1 MTEAL
6 APVRVRLGG
15 LLDGREVEGDA
26 LVTLEPGAM
35 VLATERST
43 VVLAF
48 SSLAG
53 RSVSRGV
60 LELYLE
66 GGSVI
71 RLAAA
76 GAEELAREVE
86 RGALAL
92 PEFTRSLRTFG
103 SRRATAGGR
112 ATDHDRFFASL
123 LSARGEAERA
133 PTLEAR
139 CSALDASGLRAATE
153 RLLGEL
159 AVERFPND
167 APERRALEAELLEYA
182 AGLFARFDELA
193 GAQRELVSC
202 DDSERFARWRRWARA
217 LHGVFESADE
227 CWPTLGAV
235 LVEERHEEEVSR
247 WRRLARRAVNY
258 GGQGSGF
265 RRQELPTTRD
275 QEAGIRDQELPR
287 G

>member
-1 MTEAL
+1 MVRAVAEAL
-6 APVRVRLGG
+6 APVRVRVGG

-26 LVTLEPGAM
+26 VVTLESGAM
-35 VLATERST
+35 VLTTERST

-48 SSLAG
+48 GSLAG

-66 GGSVI
+66 GGGVV
-71 RLAAA
+71 RLAPPE
-76 GAEELAREVE
+76 AEDLARELE

-92 PEFTRSLRTFG
+92 PEFTRSLRSFG

-112 ATDHDRFFASL
+112 AADHDRFFARL

-133 PTLEAR
+133 STLEAR
-139 CSALDASGLRAATE
+139 CTALDASALRAATE

-182 AGLFARFDELA
+182 AGLFARFDDLA
-193 GAQRELVSC
+193 MAQRDLVSC

-217 LHGVFESADE
+217 LHGVFASADE
-227 CWPTLGAV
+227 CWPSLGAV
-235 LVEERHEEEVSR
+235 LVEERHEERVSR
-247 WRRLARRAVNY
+247 WRRR
-258 GGQGSGF
+258 
-265 RRQELPTTRD
+265 
-275 QEAGIRDQELPR
+275 
-287 G
+287 